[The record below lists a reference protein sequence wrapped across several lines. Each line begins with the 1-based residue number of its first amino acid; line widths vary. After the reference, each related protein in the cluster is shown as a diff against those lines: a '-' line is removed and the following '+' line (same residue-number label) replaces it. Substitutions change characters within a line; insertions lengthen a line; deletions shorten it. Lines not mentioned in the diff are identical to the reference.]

1 MEEMKNGAA
10 APADNGAAKGT
21 VKYKCEVSCYDNE
34 RLFIAEREYE
44 FEAGKKPFRPD
55 YFTKL

>member
-1 MEEMKNGAA
+1 MDEMKNGAA

-34 RLFIAEREYE
+34 RLFIAERVYE